1 MKQYSRLNNVMEAGY
16 HFKNGASSKSLMSRG
31 NLLKRRVLNVR
42 AVKIIGI
49 LLVFAFQLNA
59 QGTNNNFD
67 YDKDDFN
74 VIFKE
79 LGITTFK
86 FPIKQ
91 GTDQL
96 LNIVLEEYENKEL
109 IKKVSVIDDV
119 KQSFGQIGI
128 NGLSYFKPENDSTY
142 FHRFYFFKNDSTM
155 KIRMKT
161 HGIELEKVFNFEG
174 KSLYSINTDGSIGDE
189 LRKNQYIAFKNE
201 NSILLYLYANSLN
214 EKDKP
219 LWCPNGLSK
228 EQLLERFYYFVF
240 ISVEPY
246 KEE

>member
-1 MKQYSRLNNVMEAGY
+1 MKSVKLTVFFLILSLRL
-16 HFKNGASSKSLMSRG
+16 F
-31 NLLKRRVLNVR
+31 
-42 AVKIIGI
+42 
-49 LLVFAFQLNA
+49 A
-59 QGTNNNFD
+59 QGTNNAFD
-67 YDKDDFN
+67 YDATDFN
-74 VIFKE
+74 VILKE
-79 LGITTFK
+79 LGISTFK

-91 GTDQL
+91 DADQL

-119 KQSFGQIGI
+119 KQSFVEIGI
-128 NGLSYFKPENDSTY
+128 DGLSYFKPKNDSTY

-161 HGIELEKVFNFEG
+161 HGIELEKVFAFEG

-189 LRKNQYIAFKNE
+189 LRENQHVEFNNE
-201 NSILLYLYANSLN
+201 SKILLYLYANSVN

-228 EQLLERFYYFVF
+228 EQLLERFYYFIF
-240 ISVEPY
+240 ISIEPY